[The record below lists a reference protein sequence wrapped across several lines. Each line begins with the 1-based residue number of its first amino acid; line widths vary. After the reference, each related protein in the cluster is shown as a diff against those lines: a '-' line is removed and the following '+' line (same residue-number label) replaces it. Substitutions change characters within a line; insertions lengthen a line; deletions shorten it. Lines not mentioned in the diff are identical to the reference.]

1 LSPETPNS
9 LESALLSLNNKDT
22 PGYNPLEMKLI
33 VHNEITA
40 DFPILHINSA
50 FSQFSGLNSSEAEKA
65 DFFATLLN
73 NDNSN
78 LENYSV
84 EKQRL
89 TQFFHQVGF
98 LGKGP
103 ASTIIK
109 VGSSVPIISK
119 EEGNTDNSGNNNQER
134 NCYLQVSIMCSLS
147 SSVHF

>member
-1 LSPETPNS
+1 
-9 LESALLSLNNKDT
+9 
-22 PGYNPLEMKLI
+22 MKLI

-73 NDNSN
+73 NDSNN

-109 VGSSVPIISK
+109 VDCSVPVINK
-119 EEGNTDNSGNNNQER
+119 EEGNADTTGNNNKER
-134 NCYLQVSIMCSLS
+134 NCYLQVNIIILYIFFIFLSFLISCSLLS
-147 SSVHF
+147 FRQFR